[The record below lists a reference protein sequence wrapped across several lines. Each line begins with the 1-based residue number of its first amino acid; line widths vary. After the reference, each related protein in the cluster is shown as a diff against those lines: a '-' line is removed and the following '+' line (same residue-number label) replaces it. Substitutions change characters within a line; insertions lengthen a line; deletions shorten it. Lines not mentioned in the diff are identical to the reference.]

1 MSDKGLR
8 KAGRLEVEWLDS
20 YIELSSWTPIKRMV
34 RNRRHMESR
43 CVSVGFVLADDKRG
57 VMLAGSVHGANATSV
72 IVIPA
77 GQIVKRRRL
86 QGARHGR

>member
-1 MSDKGLR
+1 MSKR
-8 KAGRLEVEWLDS
+8 VVNPSKWRLEVEWLDS

-34 RNRRHMESR
+34 KNRHNLKTR

-57 VMLAGSVHGANATSV
+57 VMLAGSVHGANATGV

-77 GQIVKRRRL
+77 GQIVNRRRL
-86 QGARHGR
+86 R

>member
-1 MSDKGLR
+1 MSKHLR
-8 KAGRLEVEWLDS
+8 KAWRLEVEWLDS
-20 YIELSSWTPIKRMV
+20 YVELSSWTPIKRMV
-34 RNRRHMESR
+34 KNRRHLKTH
-43 CVSVGFVLADDKRG
+43 CTSVGFVLADDKRG

-86 QGARHGR
+86 R